1 MAKIIWRQMAIDDL
15 DQIYDYIA
23 ETAPDRAENFIS
35 TLREKAWFLSENPR
49 IGETRLPNYPAVRV
63 FPCKNYLL
71 LFRPLDTARGIEMIR
86 IIHGARDYI
95 NKLFI

>member
-23 ETAPDRAENFIS
+23 EAAPDRAENFIS
-35 TLREKAWFLSENPR
+35 TLREKALLLSENPR
-49 IGETRLPNYPAVRV
+49 IGETRLPNHPTVRV

-71 LFRPLDTARGIEMIR
+71 LFRPLDTVRGIEMMR
-86 IIHGARDYI
+86 IIHGARDYM
-95 NKLFI
+95 NKLSI